1 MPYSRYFPWLFFCCC
16 FILCVCFV
24 YSYIYIYKQNT
35 PSRTRKLGIFFFF
48 GFVCGFRW
56 FYQTVLQYSRS
67 FCLGIERPC
76 LPPSVVVLPDT
87 SSETLLICYRHQ
99 LSGCCVYI
107 ANACVQFYIISQHQW
122 KRLKVLIFFFL

>member
-1 MPYSRYFPWLFFCCC
+1 MYMYTYIEPGSRA
-16 FILCVCFV
+16 FI
-24 YSYIYIYKQNT
+24 
-35 PSRTRKLGIFFFF
+35 F
-48 GFVCGFRW
+48 GCVCGFRW

-122 KRLKVLIFFFL
+122 KRLKVLIFFFFFDSGEVVDE